1 MFFPMIR
8 FATNVNAVI
17 PLTSSR
23 FDTSFEG
30 MNLNEA
36 LGLLRN

>member
-1 MFFPMIR
+1 
-8 FATNVNAVI
+8 VI